1 MTCCPFLPPVQFA
14 KPRYQTIAD
23 ATKLVIASQAA
34 VNCSLPVLFA
44 KPRKQTVTIATRMVI
59 ASQADVTEEV
69 YLAAPNAKQSY
80 QTVADAM
87 KTAIVHQAAVGPV
100 GGANHVKHQ
109 TIRGLVLAIPTAIVH
124 QAAVIKQVVSSPV
137 HSATPR

>member
-1 MTCCPFLPPVQFA
+1 MTCCPFPPVQFA

-34 VNCSLPVLFA
+34 VNCSLPVLF
-44 KPRKQTVTIATRMVI
+44 
-59 ASQADVTEEV
+59 
-69 YLAAPNAKQSY
+69 AKQSY